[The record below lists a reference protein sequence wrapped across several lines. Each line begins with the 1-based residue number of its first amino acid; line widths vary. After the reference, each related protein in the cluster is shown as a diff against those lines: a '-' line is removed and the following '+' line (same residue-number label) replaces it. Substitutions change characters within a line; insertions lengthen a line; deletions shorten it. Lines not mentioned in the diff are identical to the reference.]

1 MVRVAA
7 LCLLLLLGLQGASMG
22 PACGI
27 AHERFHLPRESSYG
41 ARPDWVIHEEE
52 RRVSLDVLRLRG
64 GGGGQAQLD
73 QAEKNAREEEER
85 RVGILA
91 EKKKKGYLP
100 PPPPLSVHPSSTHHH
115 TYLQFYLPTYPPT

>member
-1 MVRVAA
+1 MVKAIVAA
-7 LCLLLLLGLQGASMG
+7 LCLLLLGLQGASIG

-27 AHERFHLPRESSYG
+27 AHERLLLPRESSYG
-41 ARPDWVIHEEE
+41 ARPEWVIHEEG
-52 RRVSLDVLRLRG
+52 RRVSLNVLRLRG

-91 EKKKKGYLP
+91 EKKKKG
-100 PPPPLSVHPSSTHHH
+100 
-115 TYLQFYLPTYPPT
+115 